1 MEDRRPYWKVAAS
14 LLVSLIGT
22 VVFVVV
28 GFQLMRYFM
37 PFVIGWVSQ

>member
-22 VVFVVV
+22 VVFVVA
-28 GFQLMRYFM
+28 GFN
-37 PFVIGWVSQ
+37 

>member
-28 GFQLMRYFM
+28 GFQLMRYLCH
-37 PFVIGWVSQ
+37 S